1 MDYRMAGSTIAVAS
15 DHAGFDLKEVLKRD
29 LQQAG
34 HEVLDL
40 GTTST
45 ASVDYP
51 DFGNAMA
58 EAIASGRAARGVL
71 VCGSG
76 IGISIAANRNPKVRA
91 ALAHDVTSARL
102 SREHND
108 ANVVAFGQRLIGVET
123 ARSEEHTSELQ
134 SPVHLVCRLLLEK
147 KKKKIKQ

>member
-1 MDYRMAGSTIAVAS
+1 MAGATIAVAS

-29 LQQAG
+29 LKAAG
-34 HEVLDL
+34 HDVLDL
-40 GTTST
+40 GTNST

-51 DFGNAMA
+51 DFGRAMG
-58 EAIASGRAARGVL
+58 EAIASGKAERGVL

-91 ALAHDVTSARL
+91 ALAHDIVSARL

-108 ANVVAFGQRLIGVET
+108 ANVVAFGQRLIDVEI
-123 ARSEEHTSELQ
+123 AREALKVFLATPFEGGRHAGRVAKLSKE
-134 SPVHLVCRLLLEK
+134 
-147 KKKKIKQ
+147 